1 MDPFGSAVRGEIEV
15 LSSDARSRS
24 SGAGV
29 VVCDCEVEML
39 RREKEAVIAEVQQ
52 LFTDTENLFF
62 SDYRGLTV
70 EELGELRRK
79 LRESGASFRIVK
91 NTLGAIAADR
101 AGRELLKE
109 LLSGPTAV
117 TFCGDDPVGAAKALA
132 DFARTHP
139 QLEMRGGVLDTSL
152 IDGDGV
158 KVLASL
164 PPRDV
169 LIAQVVGTMAAPMTG
184 LVTVLQGTISGFV
197 RALDQVAQQRAA
209 AGEA

>member
-1 MDPFGSAVRGEIEV
+1 
-15 LSSDARSRS
+15 
-24 SGAGV
+24 
-29 VVCDCEVEML
+29 ML
-39 RREKEAVIAEVQQ
+39 RKEKDAVIAEVQR
-52 LFTDTENLFF
+52 LLADTENLFV

-70 EELGELRRK
+70 AELSELRAK
-79 LRESGASFRIVK
+79 LRESGASLKVVK
-91 NTLGAIAADR
+91 NTLGGIAADKT
-101 AGRELLKE
+101 GREPVKE
-109 LLSGPTAV
+109 LLNGPTAV
-117 TFCGDDPVGAAKALA
+117 TFCGDDLVGAAKALS

-139 QLEMRGGVLDTSL
+139 KLEVRGGLLDASV
-152 IDGDGV
+152 IDAAQV
-158 KVLASL
+158 KALASL